1 MRTMGPES
9 LLDMFYRVT
18 PGIVSSIKAVDSV
31 ALLGTVAP
39 VELSLPLF
47 QVLMAFAEKTT
58 PRQVFHTLDVD
69 VGMDEFARIIREFL
83 DRGLLR
89 PELPVEDGPSLQQ
102 FLGDRMFGSPT
113 LTDKLRRA
121 MRQGRAIVVPDALPA
136 DLAERV
142 HHELDLSN
150 RWTVAE
156 GGHDFFHYRTSGIEQ
171 IEAHGGAFAECGRL
185 FCSSATR
192 RFIGEL
198 SGQDCT
204 GDAYAAAAWY
214 RPGEYALPHDDSG
227 VDMSRSVA
235 YIWYLTKDWRPEWG
249 GALFWCPTGQY
260 ISPKFNVLVM
270 FNVKSS
276 NMHFVCPVA
285 PTATAK
291 RLTINGFWRDA
302 KRRSPPVSVPPG
314 TWISPQACGKPRDV
328 DPDLSPIVVL

>member
-1 MRTMGPES
+1 MDSES
-9 LLDMFYRVT
+9 LLDVIYRVT
-18 PGIVSSIKAVDSV
+18 PGIVSSIQTGDSV

-39 VELSLPLF
+39 VELSLSLF

-58 PRQVFHTLDVD
+58 ARQVFHTLNVD
-69 VGMDEFARIIREFL
+69 IGIDEFARIIKEFL

-89 PELPVEDGPSLQQ
+89 SDLPIEDGPNLQQ
-102 FLGDRMFGSPT
+102 FLEHRLFGSPM
-113 LTDKLRRA
+113 LTDKLCRA
-121 MRQGRAIVVPDALPA
+121 MRQGRAIVIPDALPA

-150 RWTVAE
+150 RWTVVE
-156 GGHDFFHYRTSGIEQ
+156 GGHDFFHYRTSGIEH
-171 IEAHGGAFAECGRL
+171 IETYGGAFAECGRL

-204 GDAYAAAAWY
+204 GDANAAAAWY
-214 RPGEYALPHDDSG
+214 RPGEYALPHNDSD
-227 VDMSRSVA
+227 VDISRSVA

-260 ISPKFNVLVM
+260 ISPRFNVLVM
-270 FNVKSS
+270 FNVKPS
-276 NMHFVCPVA
+276 NMHLVCPVA
-285 PTATAK
+285 LTATAK

-302 KRRSPPVSVPPG
+302 KRRSSPASAPPD
-314 TWISPQACGKPRDV
+314 TWISSQAGGKPRDE
-328 DPDLSPIVVL
+328 DSDIFPIVVL